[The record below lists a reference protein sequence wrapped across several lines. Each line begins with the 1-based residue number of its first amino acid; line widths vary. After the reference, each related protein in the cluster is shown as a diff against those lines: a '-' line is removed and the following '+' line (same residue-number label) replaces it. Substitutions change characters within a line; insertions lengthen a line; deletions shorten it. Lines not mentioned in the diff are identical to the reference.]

1 MEKNESLVTIK
12 AELDPTSTGTSQRY
26 TVGEKGDGISGAIYL
41 SKHIELPCELTIQFS
56 KEGEEDDISN
66 R

>member
-1 MEKNESLVTIK
+1 MAKNESIVTIK
-12 AELDPTSTGTSQRY
+12 ADLDPTSTGTSQRY
-26 TVGEKGDGISGAIYL
+26 TIGKIGDGISGAIYL

-56 KEGEEDDISN
+56 KKGERDDVSN

>member
-1 MEKNESLVTIK
+1 MEKNESIVTIK

-56 KEGEEDDISN
+56 KEGVKDDISN